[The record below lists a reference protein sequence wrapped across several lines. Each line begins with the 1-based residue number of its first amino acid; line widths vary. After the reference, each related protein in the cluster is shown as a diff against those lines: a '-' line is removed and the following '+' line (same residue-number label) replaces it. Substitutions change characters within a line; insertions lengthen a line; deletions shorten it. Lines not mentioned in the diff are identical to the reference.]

1 MTRVL
6 LIDGGQSH
14 CRIALAR
21 DGVIGRI
28 ESAPGLTRVGRRY
41 DGLRALVAAHTV
53 DVVAAGLTGYAGEEL
68 SLDAPR
74 VVVTNDAVTAYLGA
88 LGDQP
93 GAVIVA
99 GTGAIALAA
108 GDDGWARADGWGTLL
123 GDNGGGYWI
132 GRRALASAA
141 RAADGRPDGSHELL
155 RRARARYGDGLIRGV
170 YDAPDAT
177 AAIAAFTPD
186 VAAAAYEGEETAAA
200 IWQAAGHEL
209 ARTVAAAI
217 ARAGAAAPGGP
228 GPAHAGP
235 AHAGPAHAGP
245 AHAGPAHAGPA
256 SPGAVPAAPVV
267 SWSGGLFAAGALILD
282 PFRAEL
288 ARLVPGVQVRA
299 PLGDAL
305 AGAARLAEGTT
316 RFASLVHGVAV

>member
-6 LIDGGQSH
+6 LIDGGQSD

-21 DGVIGRI
+21 DGVIERV
-28 ESAPGLTRVGRRY
+28 ESAPGLPRVGRRY
-41 DGLRALVAAHTV
+41 DGLRALVAAHAV

-68 SLDAPR
+68 ALDAPR
-74 VVVTNDAVTAYLGA
+74 VLVTNDAVTAYLGA

-123 GDNGGGYWI
+123 GDDGGGYWI
-132 GRRALASAA
+132 GRRALALGGP
-141 RAADGRPDGSHELL
+141 RRGRPRTGRASCCA
-155 RRARARYGDGLIRGV
+155 RARARYGDGPDPRRCTTRRTRRRRSPRSRPTSRRRRTRGRRPRPRSGRTR
-170 YDAPDAT
+170 AESSRGPSRRRSR
-177 AAIAAFTPD
+177 
-186 VAAAAYEGEETAAA
+186 G
-200 IWQAAGHEL
+200 W
-209 ARTVAAAI
+209 ARP
-217 ARAGAAAPGGP
+217 RRRGPRRRRRHAAAPAARRGRRL
-228 GPAHAGP
+228 AGRR
-235 AHAGPAHAGP
+235 
-245 AHAGPAHAGPA
+245 
-256 SPGAVPAAPVV
+256 PAAPVV

-288 ARLVPGVQVRA
+288 ARLVPGVQPRA

-305 AGAARLAEGTT
+305 AGAARLADGTT
-316 RFASLVHGVAV
+316 LFASLVHGVAA